1 MTRRTRVKFTATK
14 TVKKPTEVEFQT
26 STGEEIQFVAKKPV
40 KVRKR
45 VNFLA
50 EPKKDG

>member
-1 MTRRTRVKFTATK
+1 MVRRTRVKFTAIK
-14 TVKKPTEVEFQT
+14 TEKRPTEVEFE
-26 STGEEIQFVAKKPV
+26 TGSGEKVDFIAKKPV

-50 EPKKDG
+50 NPKRNS